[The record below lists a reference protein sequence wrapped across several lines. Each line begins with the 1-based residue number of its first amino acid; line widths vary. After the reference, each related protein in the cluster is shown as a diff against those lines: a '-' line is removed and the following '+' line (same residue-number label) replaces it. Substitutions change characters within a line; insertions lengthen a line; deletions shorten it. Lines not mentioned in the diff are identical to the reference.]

1 MSTMRRNLASR
12 SRGLRGEG
20 VTAEMSRRA
29 GTGAPGIG
37 SDGSYWFS
45 TGVCGLSPRPSRV
58 PDARPSAPDLDPVRQ
73 GSHGFRR
80 ALASDRS
87 RAIGCGLIAIGIL
100 VFNQENVGE
109 NRIPVLVYLPLPF
122 LLWAA
127 VRFRPSGVNTCLQI
141 VASLAISG
149 AVQGRGLRSPSAL
162 RPTTC
167 LRSSCCWSRY
177 PSR

>member
-1 MSTMRRNLASR
+1 MLAPALLTWIR
-12 SRGLRGEG
+12 F
-20 VTAEMSRRA
+20 VRA
-29 GTGAPGIG
+29 RMASGA
-37 SDGSYWFS
+37 
-45 TGVCGLSPRPSRV
+45 LSP
-58 PDARPSAPDLDPVRQ
+58 AIEAGL
-73 GSHGFRR
+73 
-80 ALASDRS
+80 
-87 RAIGCGLIAIGIL
+87 IGCGLIAIGIL

-127 VRFRPSGVNTCLQI
+127 VRSRPSGVNTCLQI